1 MKPLISGCNFFLF
14 KKLLDIT
21 KLFNLNNELRTML
34 NVRVLWSASNLK
46 LNVCIEDTVAF
57 AEIPVNAMGILAKNI
72 KQIL

>member
-1 MKPLISGCNFFLF
+1 
-14 KKLLDIT
+14 
-21 KLFNLNNELRTML
+21 ML